1 MLAQSRS
8 PLPSP
13 SIVIQAFQQHL
24 QRSQLLPPPEEAGQ
38 VVVACSGGADS
49 VALLYLL
56 HRLGYSLSVAH
67 VNHHLRDEASDED
80 EQSVRDHAAH
90 LGLGI
95 EVFHADPEALKAA
108 PEGLQ
113 AAARKIRYA
122 FFSRYRA
129 DAGASLIVT
138 AHQLD
143 DLVEGYLWHLMRGS
157 HWRGFAGIPERHEA
171 LVRPLL
177 PFRSKELRAWLR
189 SEGISWR
196 EDPSNLSSDYSR
208 NRIRHELIPLME
220 SIRPGFQRN
229 VLRQVA
235 MFREV
240 SEVLTPFLSQL
251 SEDLLFLGEDGLRI
265 AVEGLSELHFKRLL
279 LSEALQGF
287 GFHAKRVDEV
297 LALLASQPGSAL
309 YSKSHRILRE
319 REHLLISLLPEDSEQ
334 EVFIAYGQEEL
345 HHPLPLRI
353 RYGRSEELHI
363 SDDPNIA
370 LFDREAL
377 NFPLVLRAWQAGDR
391 IRPLGLKGSVKLSDL
406 FTQAGYSLADK
417 ESAFV
422 LCSEGEV
429 IWVPGLRMAER
440 VKVKPNSKE
449 LVEFR
454 WLR

>member
-1 MLAQSRS
+1 M
-8 PLPSP
+8 
-13 SIVIQAFQQHL
+13 IQRLQQHL
-24 QRSQLLPPPEEAGQ
+24 HRSELLPPPEEAGTIIL
-38 VVVACSGGADS
+38 ACSGGADS

-56 HRLGYSLSVAH
+56 HRLGYSLNVAH
-67 VNHHLRDEASDED
+67 VNHRLRGTESDAD
-80 EQSVRDHAAH
+80 EQLVREHAAS
-90 LGLGI
+90 LGCPI
-95 EVFHADPEALKAA
+95 EVLQADPEALKRS
-108 PEGLQ
+108 PDGLQ
-113 AAARKIRYA
+113 AAARTIRYA

-129 DAGASLIVT
+129 DANASLIAT

-143 DLVEGYLWHLMRGS
+143 DQVEGYLWHLMRGS
-157 HWRGFAGIPERHEA
+157 HWRGFAGIPARHGD

-177 PFRSKELRAWLR
+177 PFHSKELRSWL
-189 SEGISWR
+189 SAEDVPWR
-196 EDPSNLSSDYSR
+196 EDASNFNSDYSR

-229 VLRQVA
+229 IHRQIA
-235 MFREV
+235 MFQEV

-297 LALLASQPGSAL
+297 LALLAAQPGSAMH
-309 YSKSHRILRE
+309 SKSHRILRE
-319 REHLLISLLPEDSEQ
+319 RDHLLISLLPEDKLQ
-334 EVFIAYGQEEL
+334 EVLIAYGQEEL

-353 RYGRSEELHI
+353 RYGGPAELPI
-363 SDDPNIA
+363 VDDPNIA
-370 LFDREAL
+370 LFDRKAL
-377 NFPLVLRAWQAGDR
+377 RFPLVLRSWKAGDR

-406 FTQAGYSLADK
+406 FTQAGYSIADK
-417 ESAFV
+417 ESALV
-422 LCSEGEV
+422 LCSEDEI

-440 VKVKPNSKE
+440 VKVKPESE
-449 LVEFR
+449 DLIEFQ